1 METRIKSSQNGRV
14 NQLSAVCSMLD
25 GAISPS
31 ARSLPLPLLGYNRLY
46 REIELKKQVSIVE
59 SLATHSYDRI
69 IQGVP
74 RMQSRA
80 CGRPAEN
87 RSKKASF
94 CARIYVTFE
103 IRLAPCS
110 NDFRIQV
117 FSRLQHRLMNL
128 AGVRHAAAINY
139 GSGAELRDPDGV
151 PVTTRSGEPVLAD
164 AISRASDE
172 FDRVQCATAT

>member
-1 METRIKSSQNGRV
+1 MAPFAAAAAAAARIQPA
-14 NQLSAVCSMLD
+14 LSGD
-25 GAISPS
+25 RI
-31 ARSLPLPLLGYNRLY
+31 
-46 REIELKKQVSIVE
+46 LKKQVSIVE

-87 RSKKASF
+87 PSKKASF

-117 FSRLQHRLMNL
+117 FSRLQHRLMDL

-139 GSGAELRDPDGV
+139 GSGA
-151 PVTTRSGEPVLAD
+151 
-164 AISRASDE
+164 
-172 FDRVQCATAT
+172 AT

>member
-14 NQLSAVCSMLD
+14 NQVSPVCSLLD
-25 GAISPS
+25 GAITTS

-117 FSRLQHRLMNL
+117 FSRLQHRLMDL

-139 GSGAELRDPDGV
+139 GSGA
-151 PVTTRSGEPVLAD
+151 
-164 AISRASDE
+164 
-172 FDRVQCATAT
+172 AT